1 VPAEGLEPAEAATAE
16 AEAAAGVDEPVKQT
30 GGDEPAE
37 ERGTKVELYLLRHAD
52 AGDPQTWKGDDADRP
67 LSGKGRKQARRIGR
81 WLADL
86 GRRPDVILTSPK
98 ARALQTATIVAAS
111 LGVKPKVD
119 KRLGGPLDHD
129 VLRALLEGAGQDA
142 RRVMLVGHDPDFS
155 SMASS
160 LCGGPIALR
169 KGALARIDLTDG
181 MGMSAGTL
189 RWLVPA
195 EALPDR

>member
-1 VPAEGLEPAEAATAE
+1 MSADSGRTANEPAA
-16 AEAAAGVDEPVKQT
+16 
-30 GGDEPAE
+30 
-37 ERGTKVELYLLRHAD
+37 KVELYLLRHAG
-52 AGDPQTWKGDDADRP
+52 AGDPQAWKGDDAERP
-67 LSGKGRKQARRIGR
+67 LSGKGRKQAQRTGR
-81 WLADL
+81 WLAEL
-86 GRRPDVILTSPK
+86 GRKPDVILTSPK
-98 ARALQTATIVAAS
+98 ARALETATIVAAS

-119 KRLGGPLDHD
+119 ERLGGPLDD
-129 VLRALLEGAGQDA
+129 DLLRDLLGGLGHDA

-160 LCGGPIALR
+160 LSGGAVALR

-181 MGMSAGTL
+181 TGMGAGTL